1 MATAAQIVAQA
12 QAWVGCKESDGSHR
26 KIIDVY
32 NGHAPLARGYKVKY
46 TDAWCSA
53 FVSAVAIRCGATDI
67 IPTECSCQ
75 KHIELFKAL
84 GIWYEN
90 ENMTPK
96 PGDLVLY
103 DWGDG
108 GSGDNSGAADH
119 IGIVEKVNGSTFTVI
134 EGNYS
139 NAVKRRTMS
148 VNGRYLRGFARP
160 NYGAA
165 TSAATADIEGL
176 AKRVIAG
183 EFGTGAERKAALGAN
198 YEAVQNRVNELLGSG
213 TTYVPDASDEP
224 TDKLEVD
231 GEWGV
236 LTTMALQR
244 VLGTTVDGI
253 VSNQYASY
261 RAANPGLLAS
271 SWEWESN
278 PGKGGSEMV
287 KALQKRLGETPDGF
301 IGPKTIKALQRYLG
315 TTVDGCVSNPSL
327 MVQVLQR
334 KLNAGTF

>member
-46 TDAWCSA
+46 TDAWCST

-96 PGDLVLY
+96 VGDLVLY
-103 DWGDG
+103 DWGDS
-108 GSGDNSGAADH
+108 GSGDNRGAADH
-119 IGIVEKVNGSTFTVI
+119 IGIVESVSGSTFRVI
-134 EGNYS
+134 EGNYG

-160 NYGAA
+160 SYGGAA
-165 TSAATADIEGL
+165 PVTADIESL
-176 AKRVIAG
+176 ARRVIAG
-183 EFGTGAERKAALGAN
+183 EFGTGADRKAALGAN
-198 YEAVQNRVNELLGSG
+198 YEAVQNRVNEMLGSG

-224 TDKLEVD
+224 TEKLEDD

-244 VLGTTVDGI
+244 RLGTTVDGI
-253 VSNQYASY
+253 ISNQHACY

-278 PGKGGSEMV
+278 PGKNGSEV
-287 KALQKRLGETPDGF
+287 IRALQRHIGAKVDGYAGPDTF
-301 IGPKTIKALQRYLG
+301 RHLQRYLG
-315 TTVDGCVSNPSL
+315 TTVDGCVSNPSQ
-327 MVQVLQR
+327 MVKVMQR